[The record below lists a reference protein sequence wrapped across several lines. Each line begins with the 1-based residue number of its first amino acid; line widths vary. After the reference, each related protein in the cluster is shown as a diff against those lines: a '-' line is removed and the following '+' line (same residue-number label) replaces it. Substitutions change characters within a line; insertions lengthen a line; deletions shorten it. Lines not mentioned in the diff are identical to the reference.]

1 MVPAPEK
8 EGGAMR
14 KWLDRY
20 GPWIALVVASVAY
33 YRRYLSPQ
41 DAGMLLYPQ
50 AAQCL
55 IDNKIM
61 QVCAGAF
68 TYPPGFAFVMTPF
81 AGMPMGLRLIVW
93 YVITIGA
100 TVGAYKL
107 SEKLAARLF
116 VEPFGLVE
124 QGWERILALVLS
136 IKFALAVLE
145 NQAYDTLSLVFVM
158 LGLAGLANRREA
170 IGGAAIGLAA
180 AIKATPLIFLPYL
193 IVKRRFVAAA
203 TFTAAYLLL
212 SFAPDIVFTPVGASE
227 GYFAAWLHHIA
238 GASLFNAEAAQ
249 FNFWSGANSLNH
261 SLRGAVSLQI
271 NEVTQAGL
279 FKAVWYGV
287 DLAFIALCAALI
299 MLRKERPG
307 LLAIDASILL
317 IATLML
323 SPMTS
328 RSHYVVLIVPY
339 VTLSM
344 VVLRDQATKWIGIV
358 VLAASFILLTA
369 TSNDVV
375 GKAMS
380 DWAYFHSFLVLGALS
395 LLIYIAVIVWNPAT
409 LRDAKPYVAPWPKEP
424 A

>member
-1 MVPAPEK
+1 
-8 EGGAMR
+8 MR

-41 DAGMLLYPQ
+41 DAGMVLYPQ

-55 IDNKIM
+55 IDNQIM

-81 AGMPMGLRLIVW
+81 AAMPMGLRLFVW

-100 TVGAYKL
+100 TVGVYKL

-124 QGWERILALVLS
+124 QGWARILALALS

-145 NQAYDTLSLVFVM
+145 NQAYDTLSMVFVM
-158 LGLAGLANRREA
+158 LGLMGLAHKREA
-170 IGGAAIGLAA
+170 WTGEIWGGAAIGLAA

-193 IVKRRFVAAA
+193 IVKRRFVAAVL
-203 TFTAAYLLL
+203 FAAVYLLV
-212 SFAPDIVFTPVGASE
+212 SFAPDIVFTPRGATQ
-227 GYFAAWLHHIA
+227 GYFSAWLHHIA
-238 GASLFNAEAAQ
+238 GASLFNPEAAQ

-261 SLRGAVSLQI
+261 SIRGAVSLQI

-287 DLAFIALCAALI
+287 DLAFIAFCAALI
-299 MLRKERPG
+299 MLRKERRDM
-307 LLAIDASILL
+307 LAIDASILL

-328 RSHYVVLIVPY
+328 RSHYVVLILPY

-395 LLIYIAVIVWNPAT
+395 LLIYIAVIVWNEAT

-424 A
+424 SYE

>member
-1 MVPAPEK
+1 
-8 EGGAMR
+8 MR

-81 AGMPMGLRLIVW
+81 AGMPMGLRLFVW

-124 QGWERILALVLS
+124 QGWARILALVLS

-158 LGLAGLANRREA
+158 LGLMGLSHRREA
-170 IGGAAIGLAA
+170 RRFEILGGAAIGLAA

-193 IVKRRFVAAA
+193 IVKRRFVAATA
-203 TFTAAYLLL
+203 FTAAYLLL
-212 SFAPDIVFTPVGASE
+212 SFAPDLVFTPVGASE
-227 GYFAAWLHHIA
+227 GYFMAWLHHIA
-238 GASLFNAEAAQ
+238 GASLLNPEAAQ

-271 NEVTQAGL
+271 NEVTQGGL

-287 DLAFIALCAALI
+287 DLAFIAFCAALI

-344 VVLRDQATKWIGIV
+344 VLLRDQATKWIGIV
-358 VLAASFILLTA
+358 VLGLSFILLTA

-380 DWAYFHSFLVLGALS
+380 DWAYFHSLLVLGALS
-395 LLIYIAVIVWNPAT
+395 LLIYIAVIVWHPAT

-424 A
+424 NYE

>member
-1 MVPAPEK
+1 
-8 EGGAMR
+8 MR
-14 KWLDRY
+14 QWLDRY
-20 GPWIALVVASVAY
+20 GPWIALVVASAAY

-41 DAGMLLYPQ
+41 DAGMVLYPQ
-50 AAQCL
+50 AAQCV

-68 TYPPGFAFVMTPF
+68 TYPPGFAFIMTPF
-81 AGMPMGLRLIVW
+81 ASMPMGLRLVVW
-93 YVITIGA
+93 YVITIAA
-100 TVGAYKL
+100 TVGSYKL
-107 SEKLAARLF
+107 AERLAARLF
-116 VEPFGLVE
+116 IEPFGIVE
-124 QGWERILALVLS
+124 QGWARILALALS

-145 NQAYDTLSLVFVM
+145 NQAYDTLSLVFIM
-158 LGLAGLANRREA
+158 LGLTGLAARREL
-170 IGGAAIGLAA
+170 IGGAAIGFAA

-193 IVKRRFVAAA
+193 IVKKRFVAAA
-203 TFTAAYLLL
+203 GFTVIYLLV
-212 SFAPDIVFTPVGASE
+212 SYAPDIFHTPVGASE
-227 GYFAAWLHHIA
+227 GYFHAWLHHIA
-238 GASLFNAEAAQ
+238 GASLYNPEAAQ

-279 FKAVWYGV
+279 HKAVLYSIE
-287 DLAFIALCAALI
+287 LAFVALCAALI
-299 MLRKERPG
+299 MLRKERRDM
-307 LLAIDASILL
+307 LAIDASILL

-339 VTLSM
+339 VTLAM
-344 VVLRDQATKWIGIV
+344 VVLRDQATRWIGIV
-358 VLAASFILLTA
+358 VLAVSFILLTA

-395 LLIYIAVIVWNPAT
+395 LYVYIAVIVWNPAT
-409 LRDAKPYVAPWPKEP
+409 LREAKPYVAPWPKEP
-424 A
+424 VKA

>member
-1 MVPAPEK
+1 
-8 EGGAMR
+8 MR

-20 GPWIALVVASVAY
+20 GPWIALLVASVAY
-33 YRRYLSPQ
+33 YRRFLSPQ
-41 DAGMLLYPQ
+41 DAGMVLYPQ

-55 IDNKIM
+55 IDNQVM

-68 TYPPGFAFVMTPF
+68 TYPPGFAFVMLPF
-81 AGMPMGLRLIVW
+81 AGMPMGLRLFVW
-93 YVITIGA
+93 YVITIAA
-100 TVGAYKL
+100 TVGVYKL
-107 SEKLAARLF
+107 CERLAVRLF
-116 VEPFGLVE
+116 TEPFGLVE
-124 QGWERILALVLS
+124 QGWARILALVLS

-145 NQAYDTLSLVFVM
+145 NQAYDTLSMVFVM
-158 LGLAGLANRREA
+158 LGLIGLAGRRE
-170 IGGAAIGLAA
+170 IWGGAAIGFAA

-193 IVKRRFVAAA
+193 IVKKRFVAAA
-203 TFTAAYLLL
+203 ALTVVLLL
-212 SFAPDIVFTPVGASE
+212 VSYAPDIFFTPQGATQ
-227 GYFAAWLHHIA
+227 GYLSAWLRHIA
-238 GASLFNAEAAQ
+238 GASLFNPDAAQ

-279 FKAVWYGV
+279 HKAVLYGL
-287 DLAFIALCAALI
+287 DLAFIAFCAALI

-328 RSHYVVLIVPY
+328 RSHYVVLILPY
-339 VTLSM
+339 VVLSM
-344 VVLRDQATKWIGIV
+344 VVLRDQATRGIGIV
-358 VLAASFILLTA
+358 VLGLSFILLTA

-395 LLIYIAVIVWNPAT
+395 LLIYIAVIVWHPAT

-424 A
+424 TY

>member
-1 MVPAPEK
+1 
-8 EGGAMR
+8 MR

-81 AGMPMGLRLIVW
+81 AGMPMGLRLFVW

-107 SEKLAARLF
+107 TEKLAARLF

-124 QGWERILALVLS
+124 QGWARILALVLS

-170 IGGAAIGLAA
+170 LGGAAIGLAA

-227 GYFAAWLHHIA
+227 GYFVAWLHHIA
-238 GASLFNAEAAQ
+238 GASLFNPDAAQ

-271 NEVTQAGL
+271 NEVTQGSL
-279 FKAVWYGV
+279 HKVVLYGIE
-287 DLAFIALCAALI
+287 LAFIAFCAALI
-299 MLRKERPG
+299 LLRKERRDM
-307 LLAIDASILL
+307 LAIDASILL

-344 VVLRDQATKWIGIV
+344 VVLRDQTTRWVGIV
-358 VLAASFILLTA
+358 VLALSFVLLTA

-395 LLIYIAVIVWNPAT
+395 LLIYIAVIVWHPAT
-409 LRDAKPYVAPWPKEP
+409 LRDARPYVAPWPKEP
-424 A
+424 SY

>member
-1 MVPAPEK
+1 
-8 EGGAMR
+8 MR

-20 GPWIALVVASVAY
+20 GPWIALLVASVAY
-33 YRRYLSPQ
+33 YRRYLAPQ
-41 DAGMLLYPQ
+41 DAGMVLYPQ

-55 IDNKIM
+55 LDNQVM
-61 QVCAGAF
+61 QTCAGAF
-68 TYPPGFAFVMTPF
+68 TYPPGFAFIMTPF
-81 AGMPMGLRLIVW
+81 AMMPMGLRLFVW
-93 YVITIGA
+93 YVITVGA
-100 TVGAYKL
+100 TVGVYKL
-107 SEKLAARLF
+107 AEKLTEKLF
-116 VEPFGLVE
+116 AEPFGLVE
-124 QGWERILALVLS
+124 QGWARILALILS

-145 NQAYDTLSLVFVM
+145 NQAYDTLSMLFVM
-158 LGLAGLANRREA
+158 IGLAGLVKGRDLW
-170 IGGAAIGLAA
+170 GGAAIGFAA

-203 TFTAAYLLL
+203 GFSVALLL
-212 SFAPDIVFTPVGASE
+212 ISYAPDIFFTPQGATQ
-227 GYFAAWLHHIA
+227 GYLSAWLRHIA
-238 GASLFNAEAAQ
+238 GASLFNPEAAQ

-307 LLAIDASILL
+307 LLVIDASILL

-328 RSHYVVLIVPY
+328 RSHYVVLVLPY
-339 VTLSM
+339 VVLSKI
-344 VVLRDQATKWIGIV
+344 VLRDTATKWVGAV
-358 VLAASFILLTA
+358 VLAASFVLLTA

-409 LRDAKPYVAPWPKEP
+409 LRDAKRYVAPWPKEP
-424 A
+424 S

>member
-1 MVPAPEK
+1 
-8 EGGAMR
+8 MR

-81 AGMPMGLRLIVW
+81 AAMPMGLRLIVW
-93 YVITIGA
+93 YVITIGV

-107 SEKLAARLF
+107 SERLAARLF

-124 QGWERILALVLS
+124 QGWARILALVLS

-158 LGLAGLANRREA
+158 LGLMGLAHRRDA
-170 IGGAAIGLAA
+170 LGGAAIGLAA

-203 TFTAAYLLL
+203 AFTAAYLLL

-238 GASLFNAEAAQ
+238 GASLLNPEAAQ

-271 NEVTQAGL
+271 NEVTQGGL

-344 VVLRDQATKWIGIV
+344 VLLRDQATKWIGIA
-358 VLAASFILLTA
+358 VLGLSFILLTA

-380 DWAYFHSFLVLGALS
+380 DWAYFHSFLVLGALAM
-395 LLIYIAVIVWNPAT
+395 LIYIAVIVWNPAT
-409 LRDAKPYVAPWPKEP
+409 LRDARPYVAPWPKEP
-424 A
+424 T

>member
-1 MVPAPEK
+1 
-8 EGGAMR
+8 MR

-20 GPWIALVVASVAY
+20 GPWIALLVASVAY

-41 DAGMLLYPQ
+41 DAGMVLYPQ
-50 AAQCL
+50 AAQCML
-55 IDNKIM
+55 DNQVM
-61 QVCAGAF
+61 QTCAGAF
-68 TYPPGFAFVMTPF
+68 TYPPGFAFIMTPF
-81 AGMPMGLRLIVW
+81 AMMPMGLRLFVW
-93 YVITIGA
+93 YVITVGA
-100 TVGAYKL
+100 TVGVYKL
-107 SEKLAARLF
+107 AEKLTEKLF
-116 VEPFGLVE
+116 DEPFGLVE
-124 QGWERILALVLS
+124 QGWARILALILS

-145 NQAYDTLSLVFVM
+145 NQAYDTLSMLFVM
-158 LGLAGLANRREA
+158 IGLTGLAKGREMW
-170 IGGAAIGLAA
+170 GGAAIGFAA

-193 IVKRRFVAAA
+193 IVKKRFVAAA
-203 TFTAAYLLL
+203 GFTVVLLL
-212 SFAPDIVFTPVGASE
+212 VSYAPDIFFTPQGATQ
-227 GYFAAWLHHIA
+227 GYLHAWLKHIA

-287 DLAFIALCAALI
+287 DLAFIVLCAALI

-307 LLAIDASILL
+307 LLVIDASILL

-328 RSHYVVLIVPY
+328 RSHYVVLILPY
-339 VTLSM
+339 VVLSM
-344 VVLRDQATKWIGIV
+344 IVLRDRATKGIGIA
-358 VLAASFILLTA
+358 VLSASFILLTA

-380 DWAYFHSFLVLGALS
+380 DWAYFHSFLVRKS
-395 LLIYIAVIVWNPAT
+395 VV
-409 LRDAKPYVAPWPKEP
+409 
-424 A
+424 